1 MTPDLTP
8 QIDAAL
14 DRMDQLL
21 AKMKSQ
27 GKKPLER
34 TTERQRRTLFQI
46 SIANLEDSQ
55 DGEQAQAPPVE
66 KPEPVAKPAVT
77 RKVFPPTTWLKR
89 LAGA

>member
-55 DGEQAQAPPVE
+55 DGDKKKRSGPPPV
-66 KPEPVAKPAVT
+66 PSVASSRT
-77 RKVFPPTTWLKR
+77 
-89 LAGA
+89 GEI